1 MGIAG
6 MRGCGLGVGVD
17 GLTNDMANERQADMT
32 VSSAQAHWEGS
43 LMEGKGE
50 IEFLSSA
57 LGSVEVDWKSR
68 AGEGGITTTPEELIA
83 GAHSACY
90 SMALSHALAGNG
102 TPPTA
107 VDTKAEVTFVPGK
120 GITGILLTVRA
131 AVPGVSAEE
140 FATFAEAAKTG
151 CPVSAALTGTT
162 VSLDAA
168 LV

>member
-1 MGIAG
+1 
-6 MRGCGLGVGVD
+6 
-17 GLTNDMANERQADMT
+17 MT

-43 LMEGKGE
+43 LIEGQGE

-68 AGEGGITTTPEELIA
+68 AGEGGHTTTPEELIA
-83 GAHSACY
+83 AAHSACY

-102 TPPTA
+102 TPPA
-107 VDTKAEVTFVPGK
+107 SVDTKADVTFVPGQ
-120 GITGILLTVRA
+120 GITGILLTVKA
-131 AVPGVSAEE
+131 AVPGLTAEQ
-140 FATFAEAAKTG
+140 FATFAADAKTG

-162 VSLDAA
+162 ITLDAV

>member
-1 MGIAG
+1 
-6 MRGCGLGVGVD
+6 
-17 GLTNDMANERQADMT
+17 
-32 VSSAQAHWEGS
+32 
-43 LMEGKGE
+43 MEGKGE
-50 IEFLSSA
+50 IEFLTSA

-68 AGEGGITTTPEELIA
+68 AGEGGNTTTPEELIA

-102 TPPTA
+102 TPPA
-107 VDTKAEVTFVPGK
+107 SVDTKADVTFVPGT

-131 AVPGVSAEE
+131 SVPGVSAEE
-140 FATFAEAAKTG
+140 FATFAAAAKTG

-162 VSLDAA
+162 ITLDAA